1 MTCCPPP
8 RHFSAMA
15 QNEFAPAPPF
25 RAGGG
30 CGGQPFTWPALTQGA
45 ESCQRGMNKCTGSP
59 GQQWWFPPQTS
70 VKTASAAS
78 TEGE

>member
-8 RHFSAMA
+8 PRGGARGRRGFGPG
-15 QNEFAPAPPF
+15 APG

-30 CGGQPFTWPALTQGA
+30 GGGQPFTWPALTQGA